1 MALPSALFCGC
12 SASAL
17 REAKEASGH
26 ISGPIKEGGI
36 LQYARSDVDYAA
48 RMREIHTAHS
58 CMRTGV
64 NSGQEVRSVARSR
77 RGACSIPYR
86 RLCPTTSHTNAPGGL
101 VVSLGKNGSA
111 RELPGSKLHPR

>member
-48 RMREIHTAHS
+48 RMRA
-58 CMRTGV
+58 
-64 NSGQEVRSVARSR
+64 
-77 RGACSIPYR
+77 
-86 RLCPTTSHTNAPGGL
+86 
-101 VVSLGKNGSA
+101 KKK
-111 RELPGSKLHPR
+111 REKKEKKKS